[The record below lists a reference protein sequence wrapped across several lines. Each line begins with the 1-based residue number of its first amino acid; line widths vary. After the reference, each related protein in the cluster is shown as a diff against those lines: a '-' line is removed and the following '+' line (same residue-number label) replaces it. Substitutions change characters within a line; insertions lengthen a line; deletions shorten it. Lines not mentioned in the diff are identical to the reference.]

1 MVLKIR
7 IFQNS
12 ILRILQ
18 KPIIR
23 KFENRKVHSTFINNI
38 WGADL
43 ANMQLI
49 SKFNKR
55 IHFLLCVIDV
65 FSKYSRVIPLKNKK
79 RITITNA
86 FQKNLKKFNRKSNK
100 IWADKG
106 REFYKRSMKSWLQD
120 NIIEMYSIH
129 NEGKSVFAEIF
140 IRTLKNNINKYMT
153 LIYKMCILI
162 N

>member
-1 MVLKIR
+1 
-7 IFQNS
+7 
-12 ILRILQ
+12 
-18 KPIIR
+18 
-23 KFENRKVHSTFINNI
+23 
-38 WGADL
+38 
-43 ANMQLI
+43 MQLI
-49 SKFNKR
+49 SKFNKG
-55 IHFLLCVIDV
+55 IHFLLLCVIDV

-79 RITITNA
+79 LITITSA

-153 LIYKMCILI
+153 LI
-162 N
+162 